1 MESAQR
7 LYDAFPG
14 RRLQAPVDRVEPHVL
29 GRDDARRA
37 ALERF
42 IAQAYARCY
51 GARVT
56 HYADHL
62 VGLER
67 SGQGWIG
74 AVGYTMAEA
83 GPLFIEH
90 YLDRPVEDEIAMRT
104 GTAVCREQIAEA
116 GNLAAPRSGA
126 SRRVIVYMTRRLHD
140 LGRTWVVFTGTRSLL
155 NSFQRLGIETAVLAR
170 AEPSRIPDAGATWG
184 SYYATGPQ
192 VVAANIPAGF
202 AHLRRAAAQ
211 GGAA

>member
-1 MESAQR
+1 MESAHT
-7 LYDAFPG
+7 LYDAFASK
-14 RRLQAPVDRVEPHVL
+14 RLPAPVGAVESHVL
-29 GRDDARRA
+29 ARDDARRA
-37 ALERF
+37 ALECF
-42 IAQAYARCY
+42 IAEAYARSY

-67 SGQGWIG
+67 SGQGWLG
-74 AVGYTMAEA
+74 AVGYTMAET

-90 YLDRPVEDEIAMRT
+90 YLDRPVEDEIAART
-104 GTAVCREQIAEA
+104 RTAVRREHIAEA
-116 GNLAAPRSGA
+116 SNLAAPRSGA
-126 SRRVIVYMTRRLHD
+126 ARRVIVYMTRRLHD

-155 NSFQRLGIETAVLAR
+155 NSFDRLGIETMVLAR
-170 AEPSRIPDAGATWG
+170 AEPSRVPDAAASWG

-211 GGAA
+211 ADAA